1 MGISL
6 TLFLNLN
13 CLMLILFPYGK
24 MFAQK
29 GVNKAESFSKSV
41 CFAFIIFLQNN
52 QLEILYHNL
61 THIQIDL
68 YYCVFFLLYSNLC

>member
-41 CFAFIIFLQNN
+41 CSTAFYNKPKIWTKNSKNSEFAVL
-52 QLEILYHNL
+52 
-61 THIQIDL
+61 
-68 YYCVFFLLYSNLC
+68 